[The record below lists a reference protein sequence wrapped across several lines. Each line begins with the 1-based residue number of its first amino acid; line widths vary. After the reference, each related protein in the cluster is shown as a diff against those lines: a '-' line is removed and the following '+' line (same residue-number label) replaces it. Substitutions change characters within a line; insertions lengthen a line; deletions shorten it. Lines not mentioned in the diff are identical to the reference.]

1 MTITYR
7 ELSKDE
13 IWLACNINIAEQGEL
28 VYRFRDGKL
37 EAEVHE
43 WHRYNWPIYH
53 WQDNLRDWR
62 DYVGID
68 FLCGAFADERIVG
81 MASLRYPRGDDV
93 ALLVSIHVSL
103 DYRRRGIGR
112 ELFAQV
118 LDEANEVGAKAMG
131 VYAVPTDSAIG
142 FYLAQG
148 FLAED
153 AYVEEESEDGM
164 ADIYMVRQLR

>member
-7 ELSKDE
+7 ELSRDE

-28 VYRFRDGKL
+28 VYRLRAGQL
-37 EAEVHE
+37 VAEAHE
-43 WHRYNWPIYH
+43 WQRYNWPVYH

-62 DYVGID
+62 DYVGMD
-68 FLCGAFADERIVG
+68 FLCGAFVDGQLVG
-81 MASLRYPRGDDV
+81 MASMRYPRKGKV

-103 DYRRRGIGR
+103 GYRRHGIAR
-112 ELFAQV
+112 ELFEQI
-118 LDEANEVGAKAMG
+118 LEEANEVGAKAMG

-142 FYLAQG
+142 FYLSQG
-148 FLAED
+148 FEAKSTQVDDGNED
-153 AYVEEESEDGM
+153 DM